1 MMAKTKRKCDMCRKS
16 KRSVRLRFTDPD
28 VYCCP
33 ACYRM
38 LVKVT
43 TPQPLS

>member
-1 MMAKTKRKCDMCRKS
+1 MTIKKKRKCDVCRKS
-16 KRSVRLRFTDPD
+16 KRSVQLRLTNPD

-43 TPQPLS
+43 APQPLS